1 EEMEKEKQVIVREM
15 DMNVDDPNRRSG
27 RRLFETAYVKSPHRF
42 TVIGYADIFHEL
54 KPGDIRAYYEE
65 KDAPN
70 NVFYV
75 VTGDIRPAQVVQQI
89 RDAYSQAK
97 AKALPPVVLP
107 QEPKQTAA
115 REVIEEAPIE
125 MGYFHLAWHI
135 PELSHPDLPGLEVL
149 AVLLGQG
156 RSSRLYQ
163 EVRDTRGLVH
173 SVDAWIY
180 SPGAP
185 GLFGI
190 SATVDPKKF
199 SAAREAILSEVE
211 RMKTSLVAEPELN
224 KAIKQFTVAT
234 LSLRKTMQGQAQD
247 LGGSWLAANDLN
259 FS

>member
-1 EEMEKEKQVIVREM
+1 
-15 DMNVDDPNRRSG
+15 
-27 RRLFETAYVKSPHRF
+27 
-42 TVIGYADIFHEL
+42 
-54 KPGDIRAYYEE
+54 
-65 KDAPN
+65 
-70 NVFYV
+70 
-75 VTGDIRPAQVVQQI
+75 
-89 RDAYSQAK
+89 
-97 AKALPPVVLP
+97 
-107 QEPKQTAA
+107 
-115 REVIEEAPIE
+115 
-125 MGYFHLAWHI
+125 
-135 PELSHPDLPGLEVL
+135 
-149 AVLLGQG
+149 
-156 RSSRLYQ
+156 SSRLYQ

-234 LSLRKTMQGQAQD
+234 LSWRKTMQGQAQD

-259 FS
+259 FSERYLAVIKRLTPADLQRGANAYLAAENRTLYALLPAGTAPKPAGTVEQSQEHAIQ